1 MGLNKQWRAACL
13 FHLNMTCLP
22 VGAVALTGRH
32 APHLLASP
40 WVPPWVPPCVS
51 VAVPDATLWAAAD
64 CMCGWKAGVWGKLG
78 QLDAQCRSLECRRRL
93 QLRRT
98 AALAMALERWPHPSS
113 LQRLVRPSAQ
123 LPTWARAENP
133 PFSTPP
139 PPCLAS
145 ADWMR
150 EASLGVMGVLPDIL
164 AGSVTL
170 RPRHSGEGQ
179 GRKRVLWRN
188 PAWPHTGNTHS
199 GHSRLQAAAGPGAAS
214 RFNILSLKRLI
225 SHVRNMHVHTPSSS
239 RHSHRLLLTGHSARQ
254 QADEVGSC
262 ITVSLAHFSYVS

>member
-1 MGLNKQWRAACL
+1 MPGSMGLNKQWRAACL

-51 VAVPDATLWAAAD
+51 VALPDATLWAAAD

-93 QLRRT
+93 QHRRA

-113 LQRLVRPSAQ
+113 LQPLVRPPAQ

-170 RPRHSGEGQ
+170 RPKASSGPTQATRTAGTAGCRLLQ
-179 GRKRVLWRN
+179 DQ
-188 PAWPHTGNTHS
+188 APHPGSTFC
-199 GHSRLQAAAGPGAAS
+199 RL
-214 RFNILSLKRLI
+214 RDLTF
-225 SHVRNMHVHTPSSS
+225 HVRNMHVHTPSSS